1 MNKFHA
7 VAVNVRGQRFHS
19 KKEARRWE
27 ELQLLS
33 RAGKITDLKRQ
44 VRYLLIPSQYDDEGR
59 CIERSCT
66 YVADFVYRKDG
77 ELVVEDAKGKRTAD
91 YVIKRK
97 LMLHVFGIRVLE
109 T

>member
-1 MNKFHA
+1 MNKYRAKKTVFLGEKFDS
-7 VAVNVRGQRFHS
+7 R
-19 KKEARRWE
+19 KEAKRWG
-27 ELQLLS
+27 ELMLLS
-33 RAGKITDLKRQ
+33 RAGQITDLKRQ
-44 VRYLLIPSQYDDEGR
+44 VRYLLIPAQYDEDGR

-77 ELVVEDAKGKRTAD
+77 ELVVEDAKGKRTPD